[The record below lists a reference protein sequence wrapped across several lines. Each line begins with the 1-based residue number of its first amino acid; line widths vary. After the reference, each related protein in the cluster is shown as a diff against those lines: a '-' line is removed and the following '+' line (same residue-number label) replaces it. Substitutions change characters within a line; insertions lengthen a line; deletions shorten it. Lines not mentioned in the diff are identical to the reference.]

1 MPESGFLIIL
11 IDDEC
16 VMCNWIVHFIHHN
29 DKQGIFKFA
38 GLRSHTGKFYQ
49 EKYSIPKTIAESVIL
64 LEGEGYFISS
74 LAIERILKKLP
85 GYVWFG
91 KVIGIFPRKLSDWI
105 YHLIAR
111 NRYRL
116 FGRLNSCK
124 IIPGLEKRF
133 LN

>member
-16 VMCNWIVHFIHHN
+16 VMCNWIVHFIHKY
-29 DKQGIFKFA
+29 DQECIFKFA
-38 GLRSHTGKFYQ
+38 GLNSPAGKICC
-49 EKYSIPKTIAESVIL
+49 EKYSIPPSIPESVIL
-64 LEGEGYFISS
+64 LEGEEYKTASF
-74 LAIERILKKLP
+74 AVERIFKNLH
-85 GYVWFG
+85 GWVWLG
-91 KVIGIFPRKLSDWI
+91 KVIGVFPRKLSDRI

-116 FGRLNSCK
+116 FGKLNSCK

-133 LN
+133 LK